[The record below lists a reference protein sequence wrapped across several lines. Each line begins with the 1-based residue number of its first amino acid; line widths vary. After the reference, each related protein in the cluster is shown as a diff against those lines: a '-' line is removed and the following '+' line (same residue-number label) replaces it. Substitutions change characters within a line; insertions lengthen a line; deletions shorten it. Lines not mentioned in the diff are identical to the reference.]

1 MITRT
6 IKTLILAAAA
16 VALLG
21 GLAACGKKGS
31 LHPPEENAADYTYP
45 NVYPPPE
52 SVLPQESAEE
62 EAADAD
68 ESSAAP

>member
-31 LHPPEENAADYTYP
+31 LRAPEENAADYTYP

-52 SVLPQESAEE
+52 SVLPRESAEE
-62 EAADAD
+62 EAAGAD
-68 ESSAAP
+68 EGSAAP

>member
-6 IKTLILAAAA
+6 IKTLILAAVAA
-16 VALLG
+16 ALMG
-21 GLAACGKKGS
+21 GLAACGKKAG
-31 LHPPEENAADYTYP
+31 LRPPEENAADYTYP

-52 SVLPQESAEE
+52 SVLPQGSVED

-68 ESSAAP
+68 EGAPAP